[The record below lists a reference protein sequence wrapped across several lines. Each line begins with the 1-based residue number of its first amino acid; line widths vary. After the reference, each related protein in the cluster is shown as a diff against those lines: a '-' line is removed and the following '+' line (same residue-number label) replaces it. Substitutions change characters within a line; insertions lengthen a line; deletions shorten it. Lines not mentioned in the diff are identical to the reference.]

1 MPVLNFVN
9 LLFQRAWYRARMQI
23 AQNKLKLPQNS
34 DYLASAFFIFFF
46 TLFSWHIFFLTPC
59 FCYSLALKA
68 DESQVIIHCVCI

>member
-34 DYLASAFFIFFF
+34 DYLASAFFIFF
-46 TLFSWHIFFLTPC
+46 LHCSPGIFFFLHLV
-59 FCYSLALKA
+59 FAIL
-68 DESQVIIHCVCI
+68 